1 MGVFDGVMTRTFDA
15 IVVGAALNGLAT
27 GLALGGH
34 RARRPL
40 SVAIID
46 LKDPRQAPSADS
58 DARASAITASSK
70 RMFEALGVWEHVAPH
85 MQAMNEIIVTDG
97 RGPEARPVLLQFGEA
112 SAGQATSAHMVENH
126 HLLRGLI
133 GAVEKSPNIT
143 LVTGHAVGQQSF
155 APGLAKLTLANG
167 EQLSCSLVIA
177 ADGGKSPLRKAAG
190 IELVGWA
197 YEQMGIVASFDHELP
212 HKGRAEEHFT
222 PAGPFAILPLPGNRS
237 SVVWTKGTAEAKR
250 LLGLSPQDF
259 ETELQNEIGSHLGK
273 IVLLGKPQGYPL
285 SMFFAKEFHATR
297 LALVG
302 DAAHVVHPLA
312 GLGLNLGL
320 RDAAALAE
328 CVAEAYALG
337 QDIGGLAV
345 LERYSAWRRF
355 DTVATAAG
363 MDGLNRLFSND
374 SSFLRILRDLGLRA
388 TNQMPGVKRIFAREA
403 AGQTGSLPRLL
414 RGEAV

>member
-1 MGVFDGVMTRTFDA
+1 MGVFDGVMSRTFDVV
-15 IVVGAALNGLAT
+15 VVGAALNGLTA

-46 LKDPRQAPSADS
+46 LKDPRQTLSTDS

-70 RMFEALGVWEHVAPH
+70 RMFEALGVWEHVAPQ
-85 MQAMNEIIVTDG
+85 MQVMSEIIVTDG
-97 RGPEARPVLLQFGEA
+97 RGPEARPVLLQFGDA
-112 SAGQATSAHMVENH
+112 GAGQASSAHMVENH
-126 HLLRGLI
+126 HLLRGLLNV
-133 GAVEKSPNIT
+133 VETSPNIT
-143 LVTGHAVGQQSF
+143 LVTGHALATHSF
-155 APGLAKLTLANG
+155 APGLARLTLANG
-167 EQLSCSLVIA
+167 EQLSSSLVVA
-177 ADGGKSPLRKAAG
+177 ADGGKSPLRQAAG
-190 IELVGWA
+190 IELVGWS
-197 YEQMGIVASFDHELP
+197 YEQMGIVASFDHALP
-212 HKGRAEEHFT
+212 HGGRAEEHFT
-222 PAGPFAILPLPGNRS
+222 PAGPFAVLPLPGNRS
-237 SVVWTKGTAEAKR
+237 SIVWTKGTAEAKR

-302 DAAHVVHPLA
+302 DAAHVIHPLA

-328 CVAEAYALG
+328 CVAEAHALG
-337 QDIGGLAV
+337 QDIGGLSV
-345 LERYSAWRRF
+345 LERYSTWRRF

-374 SSFLRILRDLGLRA
+374 NSFLRILRDLGLRA
-388 TNQMPGVKRIFAREA
+388 TNQMPGVKQIFAREA

>member
-1 MGVFDGVMTRTFDA
+1 MGVFGAIMTKSFDV
-15 IVVGAALNGLAT
+15 IVVGGALNGLAA

-40 SVAIID
+40 SVAIVD
-46 LKDPRQAPSADS
+46 RKDPRQNFSSDG

-70 RMFEALGVWEHVAPH
+70 RMFEALGVWEHIAQH
-85 MQAMNEIIVTDG
+85 MQEMAEIIVTDG

-112 SAGQATSAHMVENH
+112 GSGQTSAHMVENH
-126 HLLRGLI
+126 HLLQGLL
-133 GAVEKSPNIT
+133 GVVEKSPGIT
-143 LVTGHAVGQQSF
+143 LVTGHAVAEQSF
-155 APGLAKLTLANG
+155 APGLAKLSLLDG
-167 EQLSCSLVIA
+167 EQFSCSLVIA
-177 ADGGKSPLRKAAG
+177 ADGGKSPLRTAAG
-190 IELVGWA
+190 IELVGWS
-197 YEQMGIVASFDHELP
+197 YDQMGIVASFDHELP
-212 HKGRAEEHFT
+212 HGGRAEEHFT
-222 PAGPFAILPLPGNRS
+222 PAGPFAVLPLRGNRS
-237 SVVWTKGTAEAKR
+237 SIVWTKGTAEAKR
-250 LLGLSPQDF
+250 LLGLPGQEF

-297 LALVG
+297 LALIG
-302 DAAHVVHPLA
+302 DAAHVIHPLA

-320 RDAAALAE
+320 RDVAALAE
-328 CVAEAYALG
+328 CVADAHALG

-355 DTVATAAG
+355 DTVATAAS

-374 SSFLRILRDLGLRA
+374 NSFLRIVRDLGLRA
-388 TNQMPGVKRIFAREA
+388 TNQMSGVKKMFAREA
-403 AGQTGSLPRLL
+403 AGQTGTLPKLL